1 MTIIL
6 NGRLDEQA
14 FLVQATA
21 QAALTGAAG
30 DAAYVSLKNYRKVTV
45 LIDVTNG
52 TTVTPGA
59 VTLKQAQNV
68 VGLNEKALPFTRMLA
83 NIDVGA
89 SQAMA
94 ETAVASSTFNTD
106 GTNAKR
112 LAYVLEVDCDQ
123 LDVNNGFDCFRVDVA
138 GMVNATGQVRYIL
151 WGARFG
157 GANPMV
163 N

>member
-1 MTIIL
+1 MTIFL

-14 FLVQATA
+14 ALIQATG

-45 LIDVTNG
+45 LIDITNG
-52 TTVTPGA
+52 TTVTASA

-68 VGLNEKALPFTRMLA
+68 AGLNEKALAFSRMLA

-89 SQAMA
+89 SQAMV
-94 ETAVASSTFNTD
+94 ETPVSNSTFNTD
-106 GTNAKR
+106 ATNGKR
-112 LAYVLEVDCDQ
+112 LAYVLEVDCEA
-123 LDVNNGFDCFRVDVA
+123 LDTNNGFDCFRVDVA

-157 GANPMV
+157 GASAMV
-163 N
+163 D